1 MSEEKNQLSVL
12 QEVYSPGQVARVVDE
27 VGVRK
32 AALPVFQTYTLA
44 ILAGAFIAVGS
55 MFFTLVMTGDSG
67 LFGLHRLAGGMA
79 FSLGLVLVVIGG
91 AELFTGNN
99 LIVMAWADRKIGTMG
114 LLRNWIVV
122 YLGNFVGALG
132 CAVLV
137 KYAGVMALSGGAV
150 GETAVAIAKAKIS
163 LPYLEAF
170 VRGLLCNA
178 LVCLAVWMSFA
189 AHSVSGKILAVVFP
203 VSAFVALGFE
213 HSIANMY
220 MIPVAMLLDGGGDIT
235 VSAFMGNLIPVTLG
249 NIVGGGGFVA
259 LVYWLIY
266 GADPE
271 HDA

>member
-1 MSEEKNQLSVL
+1 
-12 QEVYSPGQVARVVDE
+12 
-27 VGVRK
+27 
-32 AALPVFQTYTLA
+32 
-44 ILAGAFIAVGS
+44 
-55 MFFTLVMTGDSG
+55 
-67 LFGLHRLAGGMA
+67 
-79 FSLGLVLVVIGG
+79 
-91 AELFTGNN
+91 
-99 LIVMAWADRKIGTMG
+99 MG